1 MTQDSQTKISS
12 SDKGQGNGVRFS
24 LKKRS
29 IRNSNNVVNI
39 SSYNSDF
46 LTGLFADVAKVSVAS
61 DSPTTTKRGV
71 DVISSDDQSVNVHL
85 NDSAPTKKCR
95 TSIKKTLSRV
105 QASSMNLSCLGGGFS
120 PKGIN
125 EFFRVPEDSQA
136 NDCLESLTH
145 NHHHQESLQFQLS
158 CVSQSTDTNCAPKPT
173 VEDAAIIAFPNLP
186 ATVSDS
192 SCHAGL
198 TRVNLVRQASIP
210 ENPTK
215 ESFGWFV
222 DLDDNQTFETDPSL
236 PYAVSSDSLAFL
248 APTAPKRVHDD
259 AELEWAQAADTID
272 DVLGDFF

>member
-1 MTQDSQTKISS
+1 MTQDCEAKISPS
-12 SDKGQGNGVRFS
+12 VSERANGVRFT
-24 LKKRS
+24 LKKRP

-46 LTGLFADVAKVSVAS
+46 LTGLFADVAKATVEP
-61 DSPTTTKRGV
+61 DCDNNPKRPA
-71 DVISSDDQSVNVHL
+71 DVISSDEG
-85 NDSAPTKKCR
+85 SASESTKQLSSKKSR
-95 TSIKKTLSRV
+95 TLLHKTLSRV
-105 QASSMNLSCLGGGFS
+105 QASSLNLTSLGTEFS

-125 EFFRVPEDSQA
+125 ELFRLPRDSQA
-136 NDCLESLTH
+136 NDCLESLTLNH
-145 NHHHQESLQFQLS
+145 NHQESLQFQLN
-158 CVSQSTDTNCAPKPT
+158 CVTGTSQTSYAPLPT
-173 VEDAAIIAFPNLP
+173 IEDAAKIAFPNLP

-210 ENPTK
+210 ENFTK

-222 DLDDNQTFETDPSL
+222 DLDDNITPEFDSSL
-236 PYAVSSDSLAFL
+236 PYAVSSDNLAFQ
-248 APTAPKRVHDD
+248 APTAPKRVNDE

>member
-1 MTQDSQTKISS
+1 MTQDSECKISPS
-12 SDKGQGNGVRFS
+12 FNGQGNGVRFS
-24 LKKRS
+24 LKKRP

-46 LTGLFADVAKVSVAS
+46 LTGLFADVAKVSVIS
-61 DSPTTTKRGV
+61 DTPSKSKRSVGI
-71 DVISSDDQSVNVHL
+71 ISSLDDNESGSMNVP
-85 NDSAPTKKCR
+85 APSKKSR
-95 TSIKKTLSRV
+95 TALRKTLSRV
-105 QASSMNLSCLGGGFS
+105 QASAMNLSSLGSVVS

-125 EFFRVPEDSQA
+125 EFFRLPGDSQV

-145 NHHHQESLQFQLS
+145 NHHHQESLQFQLN
-158 CVSQSTDTNCAPKPT
+158 CVSESSETDSAPKHT
-173 VEDAAIIAFPNLP
+173 VEDAAKIAFPNLP

-210 ENPTK
+210 ENFTK

-222 DLDDNQTFETDPSL
+222 DLDDNQSVQADPSL
-236 PYAVSSDSLAFL
+236 PYAVSSDSLAFQ
-248 APTAPKRVHDD
+248 APTAPKRVNDD

>member
-1 MTQDSQTKISS
+1 MTQDRETKISS
-12 SDKGQGNGVRFS
+12 SIGERATGVRFT
-24 LKKRS
+24 LKKRP

-46 LTGLFADVAKVSVAS
+46 LTGLFADVAKATIEPEC
-61 DSPTTTKRGV
+61 DSNPKRPV
-71 DVISSDDQSVNVHL
+71 EVISSEEGSVPEQFP
-85 NDSAPTKKCR
+85 SKRSR
-95 TSIKKTLSRV
+95 TLMHKTLSRV
-105 QASSMNLSCLGGGFS
+105 QASSMNLTVLDTAFS

-125 EFFRVPEDSQA
+125 ELFRVPRDSQA
-136 NDCLESLTH
+136 NDCLESLTLNH
-145 NHHHQESLQFQLS
+145 NHQESLQFQLN
-158 CVSQSTDTNCAPKPT
+158 CVSETSQTSDTPLPT
-173 VEDAAIIAFPNLP
+173 IEDAAKIAFPNLP

-210 ENPTK
+210 ENFTK

-222 DLDDNQTFETDPSL
+222 DLDDNLTPESDPSL
-236 PYAVSSDSLAFL
+236 PYAVSSDNLAFQ
-248 APTAPKRVHDD
+248 APTAPKRVNDE

>member
-1 MTQDSQTKISS
+1 MTQDCEAKISS
-12 SDKGQGNGVRFS
+12 SVGERSTGVRFT
-24 LKKRS
+24 LKKRP

-46 LTGLFADVAKVSVAS
+46 LTGLFADVAKATVEPDC
-61 DSPTTTKRGV
+61 DSNLKRPV
-71 DVISSDDQSVNVHL
+71 DVVSSDEGCVSENTEQLPS
-85 NDSAPTKKCR
+85 KKSR
-95 TSIKKTLSRV
+95 TLLHKTLSRV
-105 QASSMNLSCLGGGFS
+105 QASSMNLSSLGTAFS

-125 EFFRVPEDSQA
+125 ELFRVPGDSQA
-136 NDCLESLTH
+136 NDCLESLTMNH
-145 NHHHQESLQFQLS
+145 NHQESLQFQLN
-158 CVSQSTDTNCAPKPT
+158 CVSETSQTSYAPSPT
-173 VEDAAIIAFPNLP
+173 IEDAAKIAFPNLP

-210 ENPTK
+210 ENFTK

-222 DLDDNQTFETDPSL
+222 DLDDNHTPESDPSL
-236 PYAVSSDSLAFL
+236 PYAVSSDNLAFQ
-248 APTAPKRVHDD
+248 APTAPKRVNDE